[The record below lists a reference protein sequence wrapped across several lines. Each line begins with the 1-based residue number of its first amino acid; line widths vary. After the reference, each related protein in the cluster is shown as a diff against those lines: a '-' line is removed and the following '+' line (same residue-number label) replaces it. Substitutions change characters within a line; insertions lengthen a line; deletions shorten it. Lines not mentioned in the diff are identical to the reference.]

1 MHPVKYHLTNKLT
14 WMARQLREMN
24 DAADVAAWV
33 SAMHSAYNL
42 LVVISGNNAIL
53 RDDPHCERRKFRE
66 RGEEYR

>member
-24 DAADVAAWV
+24 EAADVAAWV

-42 LVVISGNNAIL
+42 LVVISGNKAIL
-53 RDDPHCERRKFRE
+53 RDDPPSEWRNSKS
-66 RGEEYR
+66 GEESR